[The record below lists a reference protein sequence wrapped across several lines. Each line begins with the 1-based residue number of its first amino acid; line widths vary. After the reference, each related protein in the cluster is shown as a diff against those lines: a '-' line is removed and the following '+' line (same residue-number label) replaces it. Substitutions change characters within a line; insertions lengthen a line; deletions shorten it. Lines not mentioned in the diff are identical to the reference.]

1 MRTGVALCVI
11 NQAIFSLFIESIL
24 NLKGF
29 PTLNVLLRKTW
40 AGEFDKPAGL
50 LSAVDLWMICWP
62 SSRSLQRE
70 DLEIK
75 NKPACFDWKQLFIFL
90 CFLKLNA

>member
-29 PTLNVLLRKTW
+29 PTLNVLLRKT
-40 AGEFDKPAGL
+40 
-50 LSAVDLWMICWP
+50 
-62 SSRSLQRE
+62 
-70 DLEIK
+70 
-75 NKPACFDWKQLFIFL
+75 
-90 CFLKLNA
+90 